1 VVIVNVALVLP
12 AGTVTVAG
20 TPAADG
26 SLLLSDI
33 AMPLFGAAPVSVTVP
48 WEMIPPTT
56 LVGLTENE
64 FKAGGVTVSTA
75 VNMLP

>member
-1 VVIVNVALVLP
+1 MLP

-26 SLLLSDI
+26 TLLLSEI
-33 AMPLFGAAPVSVTVP
+33 AIPPTGAGPLSDTMPPELV
-48 WEMIPPTT
+48 PPTT

-64 FKAGGVTVSTA
+64 FKADGVTVSGA
-75 VNMLP
+75 VNILP